1 MAVITSTTTDGS
13 TIVNRISDAAYSVNR
28 LSLWSRWLTTDAYLR
43 RMAGLGD
50 ALKDAA
56 AWLDQSGEGGE
67 ARAEVWRAWERGA
80 ETWRQW
86 GGN

>member
-1 MAVITSTTTDGS
+1 MTTATTDTTPS
-13 TIVNRISDAAYSVNR
+13 ALAARISDAACSVNR
-28 LSLWSRWLTTDAYLR
+28 LSLWSRWLTTDAYLT
-43 RMAGLGD
+43 RMERLGD

-67 ARAEVWRAWERGA
+67 ARAEVFRAWERGV
-80 ETWRQW
+80 EVWRRW

>member
-1 MAVITSTTTDGS
+1 MATMTEGTSGL
-13 TIVNRISDAAYSVNR
+13 VNRISDAARGVNR
-28 LSLWSRWLTTDAYLR
+28 LRLWSRWLTTDAYLR
-43 RMAGLGD
+43 RMGDLGD

-67 ARAEVWRAWERGA
+67 ARAEVFRAWERGA
-80 ETWRQW
+80 ETWRRW

>member
-1 MAVITSTTTDGS
+1 MTTTATD
-13 TIVNRISDAAYSVNR
+13 TTPAALTARISDAAHAVNR
-28 LSLWSRWLTTDAYLR
+28 LRLWSRWLTTDAYLA
-43 RMAGLGD
+43 RMAALGD

-67 ARAEVWRAWERGA
+67 ARAEVFRAWERGV
-80 ETWRQW
+80 EVWRRW

>member
-1 MAVITSTTTDGS
+1 MATTTEGTS
-13 TIVNRISDAAYSVNR
+13 GLVARISDAACGVNR
-28 LSLWSRWLTTDAYLR
+28 LRLWSRWLTTDAYLA
-43 RMAGLGD
+43 RMSDLGD

-67 ARAEVWRAWERGA
+67 ARAEVFRAWERGA
-80 ETWRQW
+80 ETWRRW

>member
-1 MAVITSTTTDGS
+1 MTTTITEGTS
-13 TIVNRISDAAYSVNR
+13 GLVSRISDAACSVNR
-28 LSLWSRWLTTDAYLR
+28 LRLWSRWLTTDAYLA
-43 RMAGLGD
+43 RMAALGD

-67 ARAEVWRAWERGA
+67 ARAEVFRAWERGA
-80 ETWRQW
+80 ETWRRW